1 MLLQTRACAYA
12 FCQRTSTKKSISP
25 AQPPLQECPLDLDGL
40 LEVRC
45 PATGL
50 GAELRFKPFRQQ
62 YIKG

>member
-1 MLLQTRACAYA
+1 MLPVRELPQ
-12 FCQRTSTKKSISP
+12 KSISP